1 MLCSLSYVAWIGDF
15 YVCGFA
21 LYDFDGGGGGVA
33 HDYAAVVGGLEVGVL
48 ESEVEGVAE
57 CSLTEALGGLHV
69 A

>member
-1 MLCSLSYVAWIGDF
+1 MLCSLSYVAWICDF

-21 LYDFDGGGGGVA
+21 LYDFGGGVA

>member
-15 YVCGFA
+15 YVYGFA

-33 HDYAAVVGGLEVGVL
+33 HDDAAVVGGLEMGVL
-48 ESEVEGVAE
+48 EPEVEGAAE
-57 CSLTEALGGLHV
+57 RALSETLGGLHV